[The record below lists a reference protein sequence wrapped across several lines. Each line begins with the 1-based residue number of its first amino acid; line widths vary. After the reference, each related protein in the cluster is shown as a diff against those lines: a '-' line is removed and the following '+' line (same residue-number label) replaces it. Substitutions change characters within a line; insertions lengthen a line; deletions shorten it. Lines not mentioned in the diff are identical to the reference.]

1 MKKIKKFEEFQVN
14 ERLKLDVEFVLREIV
29 RFNND
34 EFDIYELSERIL
46 KHLQYRV
53 NPRNIEIVTDH
64 LLMSADEDTD
74 KIPVDKHLAYELID
88 LL

>member
-14 ERLKLDVEFVLREIV
+14 ERLKLDVEFILKEIV

-34 EFDIYELSERIL
+34 EFDINELSKRIL
-46 KHLQYRV
+46 KHFRYSV
-53 NPRNIEIVTDH
+53 NPKNIEIVSDH

-74 KIPVDKHLAYELID
+74 KIPVDKDLFYELID